1 MSNVIGSL
9 TGANKAKAAQ
19 QQASAMSALALTQAQ
34 SSAQA
39 AQAQEAQA
47 QSDQGQQ
54 LALLAKQQATTDN
67 SAASLSA
74 PGIGRAVMGYQ
85 RRTSGTLGG

>member
-54 LALLAKQQATTDN
+54 LALLSKNQAVADN
-67 SAASLSA
+67 ASAAINQQ
-74 PGIGRAVMGYQ
+74 GIGRAILGFN
-85 RRTSGTLGG
+85 RRSSGTLGG